1 MDKKHL
7 KGFESE
13 MEAELW
19 LTKLG
24 YIVYTKKGVQS
35 PIDFLCY
42 HPGRH
47 ELLLVDVKSASY
59 RKTGKKKGSVIYRSP
74 SNIQKKNGCFYLVCI
89 RRWILYFT
97 ITYFEGVKC

>member
-42 HPGRH
+42 HPERH

-74 SNIQKKNGCFYLVCI
+74 SNIQKKMGVS
-89 RRWILYFT
+89 ILYVLEDGSCT
-97 ITYFEGVKC
+97 LQSPILKE

>member
-19 LTKLG
+19 LTKQG

-74 SNIQKKNGCFYLVCI
+74 SNIQKKMGVS
-89 RRWILYFT
+89 ILYVLEDGSCT
-97 ITYFEGVKC
+97 LQSPILKE

>member
-1 MDKKHL
+1 MDKNHL

-74 SNIQKKNGCFYLVCI
+74 SNIQKKMGVS
-89 RRWILYFT
+89 ILYVLEDGSCT
-97 ITYFEGVKC
+97 LQSPILKE

>member
-19 LTKLG
+19 LTKPG

-74 SNIQKKNGCFYLVCI
+74 SNIQKKMGVS
-89 RRWILYFT
+89 ILYVLEDGSCT
-97 ITYFEGVKC
+97 LQSPILKE

>member
-35 PIDFLCY
+35 PIDFICY

-74 SNIQKKNGCFYLVCI
+74 SNIQKKMGVSIFYVFEDGSCTLQSP
-89 RRWILYFT
+89 ILK
-97 ITYFEGVKC
+97 E

>member
-19 LTKLG
+19 LTQLG

-74 SNIQKKNGCFYLVCI
+74 SNIQKKMGVS
-89 RRWILYFT
+89 ILYVLEDGSCT
-97 ITYFEGVKC
+97 LQSPILKE

>member
-35 PIDFLCY
+35 PIDVLCY

-74 SNIQKKNGCFYLVCI
+74 SNIQKKMGVS
-89 RRWILYFT
+89 ILYVLEDGSCT
-97 ITYFEGVKC
+97 LQSPILKE

>member
-59 RKTGKKKGSVIYRSP
+59 RKTGKKKGSVLYRSP
-74 SNIQKKNGCFYLVCI
+74 SNIQKKMGVS
-89 RRWILYFT
+89 ILYVLEDGSCT
-97 ITYFEGVKC
+97 LQSPILKE

>member
-59 RKTGKKKGSVIYRSP
+59 RKTGKKKCYVIYRSP
-74 SNIQKKNGCFYLVCI
+74 SNIQKKMGVS
-89 RRWILYFT
+89 ILYVLEDGSCT
-97 ITYFEGVKC
+97 LQSPILKE

>member
-59 RKTGKKKGSVIYRSP
+59 RKTGKKKCSVIYRSP
-74 SNIQKKNGCFYLVCI
+74 SNIQKKMGVS
-89 RRWILYFT
+89 ILYVLEDGSCT
-97 ITYFEGVKC
+97 LQSPILKE

>member
-35 PIDFLCY
+35 PIDFLCF

-74 SNIQKKNGCFYLVCI
+74 SNIQKKMGVS
-89 RRWILYFT
+89 ILYVLEDGSCT
-97 ITYFEGVKC
+97 LQSPILKE

>member
-74 SNIQKKNGCFYLVCI
+74 SNIQKKMGVS
-89 RRWILYFT
+89 ILYVLEDGSCT
-97 ITYFEGVKC
+97 LQSPILKE

>member
-59 RKTGKKKGSVIYRSP
+59 RKTGKKKGSVIYRSA
-74 SNIQKKNGCFYLVCI
+74 SNIQKKMGVS
-89 RRWILYFT
+89 ILYVLEDGSCT
-97 ITYFEGVKC
+97 LQSPILKE

>member
-74 SNIQKKNGCFYLVCI
+74 SNIQKKMGVS
-89 RRWILYFT
+89 ILYVLEDVSCT
-97 ITYFEGVKC
+97 LQSPILKE

>member
-47 ELLLVDVKSASY
+47 EMLLVDVKSASY

-74 SNIQKKNGCFYLVCI
+74 SNIQKKMGVS
-89 RRWILYFT
+89 ILYVLEDGSCT
-97 ITYFEGVKC
+97 LQSPILKE

>member
-35 PIDFLCY
+35 PIDFICY
-42 HPGRH
+42 HQGRN

-74 SNIQKKNGCFYLVCI
+74 SNIQKKMGVS
-89 RRWILYFT
+89 ILYVLEDGSCT
-97 ITYFEGVKC
+97 LQSPILKE